1 MCVRCVWV
9 QSTATAKESEGG
21 SKSTTREPRGERK
34 KKGAPPAPILILRQ
48 RASLEPAP
56 SSSAQRLPP
65 LPLPI
70 VGWPSLAAPFSYLIL
85 FNSPP
90 LLLPF
95 SFEITHLWQIWS
107 LLFTRSPRTTKE
119 RKNLQ
124 ASDSRHRRTLT
135 NLIASFQS
143 LEKILSLSFCSENHH
158 PDLGT
163 RIILLLPLTACASEP
178 LNWFDVP

>member
-135 NLIASFQS
+135 NLIASFQYPGKDP
-143 LEKILSLSFCSENHH
+143 LLVFLLGKPPPRFGNAHH
-158 PDLGT
+158 PPPPSHGLRERT
-163 RIILLLPLTACASEP
+163 FEL
-178 LNWFDVP
+178 V